1 MARDSSLSSQT
12 YDELLVVLK
21 ERIQRSQV
29 LAATALNREIISLY
43 WSIGQEILT
52 RQASE
57 GWARR

>member
-29 LAATALNREIISLY
+29 LAATALNREISSLG
-43 WSIGQEILT
+43 SALV
-52 RQASE
+52 
-57 GWARR
+57 